1 MLLTIEKVLILTP
14 MSIFSSAPEAQLV
27 DLSTIVDSVKYE
39 AGDLIHVLCDYTR
52 ENLTRA
58 GKT

>member
-1 MLLTIEKVLILTP
+1 
-14 MSIFSSAPEAQLV
+14 MSIFSSAPEAELV

-39 AGDLIHVLCDYTR
+39 ASDIIHVLCDYTR
-52 ENLTRA
+52 ENFTRA